1 MATFCG
7 LTVLTMENNLL
18 ITRLLLLCGMAL
30 STVLVTSVAANPV
43 ENLYVESVPVA
54 DQQTIAR
61 NEAASI
67 GMAPVLIRV
76 SGSSAVLL
84 NSDIQEAIKK
94 ASRYLS
100 KFSYQETP
108 LQPVESSEG
117 EEQLPYS
124 LELQFR
130 KPAILD
136 LLRASNE
143 PIWAENRP
151 ATLVWLVIDDIAGRR
166 LPTDDDETELKQ
178 IVETRAARRGLPL
191 VWPVYDLQEQATVS
205 VDSLW
210 AADAKAIGLASQ
222 RYDSSVTLLGRLL
235 GTSDGKWRVAWE
247 YNFNGEFTYSDSEC
261 EILDDCI
268 AGPIDA
274 VAELLSSRYALVST
288 DQGNV
293 AKVKVAGVSS
303 FEDYGTL
310 LFYFKDLIAVSDVA
324 MNSIKGD
331 VFEFT
336 LDLTANRERLVELI
350 SLNKR
355 LVPVPNVAG
364 SDETISDNSLV
375 YQWR

>member
-30 STVLVTSVAANPV
+30 STVVVTSVAANPV
-43 ENLYVESVPVA
+43 DNLYVERVPVA

-84 NSDIQEAIKK
+84 NSDIQEAIRK

-108 LQPVESSEG
+108 LQPVGSTEG

-166 LPTDDDETELKQ
+166 LPADDDETELKQ

-191 VWPVYDLQEQATVS
+191 VWPVYDLQEQSTVS

-222 RYDSSVTLLGRLL
+222 RYDASVTLLGRLL

-247 YNFNGEFTYSDSEC
+247 YNFNGESTYSDSEC

-324 MNSIKGD
+324 LNSIKGD

-336 LDLTANRERLVELI
+336 LDLTANREKLVELI

-355 LVPVPNVAG
+355 LVPVPTVAA
-364 SDETISDNSLV
+364 SDETISDNSLA